1 MLKVF
6 REFRA
11 FAMGGNMLDLALGFI
26 IGAAFSKLAEAFA
39 QNVVM
44 DLVAALFGQ
53 PDFTSLNIRIHHSQ
67 IHVGVFLSELISF
80 LLLAW
85 VLFLIVKMI
94 SAFGIGRQRVFEE
107 RECPYC
113 FELVPPRAL
122 ICKTC
127 GQALVEEL
135 PPLAEAEKRAAE
147 LRTRRLNLPPIPV
160 PARRREPAPTA
171 TAPTAPEND

>member
-11 FAMGGNMLDLALGFI
+11 FAVGGNMLDLALGFI
-26 IGAAFSKLAEAFA
+26 IGAAFSKLVEAFA
-39 QNVVM
+39 QNVIM
-44 DLVAALFGQ
+44 DFVAALFGQ
-53 PDFTSLNIRIHHSQ
+53 PDFTALNIRIHHSQ
-67 IHVGVFLSELISF
+67 IHVGVFFSQLVSF

-85 VLFLIVKMI
+85 VLFVLVKMI

-113 FELVPPRAL
+113 LEHVSPRAL

-127 GQALVEEL
+127 SQPLVDEL
-135 PPLAEAEKRAAE
+135 PALAEAEKRAAE
-147 LRTRRLNLPPIPV
+147 LRARKGLNLPPIPV
-160 PARRREPAPTA
+160 PARRREPAA
-171 TAPTAPEND
+171 TAPAERDQ

>member
-26 IGAAFSKLAEAFA
+26 IGAAFSKLAEAFS
-39 QNVVM
+39 QFVVM

-53 PDFTSLNIRIHHSQ
+53 PNFTSLNIKIHNSK
-67 IHVGVFLSELISF
+67 IELGAFLSELVSF

-85 VLFLIVKMI
+85 VLFLLVKMI
-94 SAFGIGRQRVFEE
+94 SAVGIGRRRVFEE

-113 FELVPPRAL
+113 LELVTPRAL
-122 ICKTC
+122 VCKTC
-127 GQALVEEL
+127 GQALVDEL
-135 PPLAEAEKRAAE
+135 PPYAEAERRAAE
-147 LRTRRLNLPPIPV
+147 LRARRLSLPPIPV
-160 PARRREPAPTA
+160 PARRREPAT
-171 TAPTAPEND
+171 TAPPPPADPE

>member
-6 REFRA
+6 REFRT
-11 FAMGGNMLDLALGFI
+11 FSMGGHMIDLALGFI

-53 PDFTSLNIRIHHSQ
+53 PDFTSLNIRIHRSQ
-67 IHVGVFLSELISF
+67 IHVGVFLSELVSF

-85 VLFLIVKMI
+85 VLFLLVKMI
-94 SAFGIGRQRVFEE
+94 SAFGIGRRRVFEE

-113 FELVPPRAL
+113 LELVSPRAL

-127 GQALVEEL
+127 GQALVDEL

-147 LRTRRLNLPPIPV
+147 LRTRRSLSLPPIPV
-160 PARRREPAPTA
+160 PARRREPAA
-171 TAPTAPEND
+171 TAPTAPDND

>member
-11 FAMGGNMLDLALGFI
+11 FSMGGNMLDLALGFI
-26 IGAAFSKLAEAFA
+26 IGAAFSKLVEAFA

-44 DLVAALFGQ
+44 DVVAALFGQ
-53 PDFTSLNIRIHHSQ
+53 PDFTSLNIRVHHSQ
-67 IHVGVFLSELISF
+67 IHIGVFLSELVSF

-85 VLFLIVKMI
+85 VLFALVKLI
-94 SAFGIGRQRVFEE
+94 SAFGIGRPRIFED

-113 FELVPPRAL
+113 LERVPARAL

-127 GQALVEEL
+127 TQPLVDEL
-135 PPLAEAEKRAAE
+135 PALAEAEKRAAD
-147 LRTRRLNLPPIPV
+147 LRRRHVALPPIPV
-160 PARRREPAPTA
+160 PVRRREPAA
-171 TAPTAPEND
+171 TVPDSD